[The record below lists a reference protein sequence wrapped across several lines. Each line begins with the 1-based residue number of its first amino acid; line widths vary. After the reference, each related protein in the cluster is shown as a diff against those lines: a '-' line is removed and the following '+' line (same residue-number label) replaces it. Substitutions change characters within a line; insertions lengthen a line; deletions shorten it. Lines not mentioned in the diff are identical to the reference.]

1 MNFKH
6 LYYFWVSAHAGSLV
20 RAGTQLHI
28 TPQTLS
34 GQIKLL
40 EASLDRK
47 LFRKSGRNLDV
58 TEAGRL
64 ALDYADE
71 IFSLGAEL
79 ESAIRRDQEIA
90 QTPLR
95 VGVADSVPKAV
106 AYRLLEP
113 ALNHQVSLRLVCLE
127 GKLHSLLSQLAAH
140 RLDLIIADAPI
151 PPDVNVKAFNHPLGR
166 STLSCFA
173 SKSLSTQAADGF
185 PDSLNSMPILLPG
198 IDSAV
203 RRKIDHWLNSRG
215 ISPQIVGEFDDSA
228 LTIAFGREGRG
239 VLFAPTVLATQ
250 LKREHALKMVGHI
263 DTIVEEFFAI
273 SIERRISHPAIA
285 SIMNAA
291 RSGLF
296 GN

>member
-6 LYYFWVSAHAGSLV
+6 LHYFWVAAHAGGPG
-20 RAGTQLHI
+20 RAGAQLHI

-40 EASLDRK
+40 ETSLGKR
-47 LFRKSGRNLDV
+47 LFRKSGRNLELTD
-58 TEAGRL
+58 AGRL
-64 ALDYADE
+64 VLDYADE

-79 ESAIRRDQEIA
+79 ESAVKLDRGAA
-90 QTPLR
+90 QTHLR

-113 ALNHQVSLRLVCLE
+113 ALKQSDAFRLICHE
-127 GKLHSLLSQLAAH
+127 GKLHALLAQLAVH
-140 RLDLIIADAPI
+140 RLDLVIADAPI

-166 STLSCFA
+166 STISCFA
-173 SKSLSTQAADGF
+173 SKSLVAGAVKAF
-185 PDSLNSMPILLPG
+185 PAVLDTLPMLLPG

-203 RRKIDHWLNSRG
+203 RRKLDHWLKARSVTQR
-215 ISPQIVGEFDDSA
+215 IAGEFDDGA
-228 LTIAFGREGRG
+228 LTVAFAREGQG
-239 VLFAPTVLATQ
+239 VMFAPTVLSAQ
-250 LKREHALKMVGHI
+250 LNQEHKLMAIGQI

-285 SIMNAA
+285 SIMRAA
-291 RSGLF
+291 RNDLF
-296 GN
+296 NV